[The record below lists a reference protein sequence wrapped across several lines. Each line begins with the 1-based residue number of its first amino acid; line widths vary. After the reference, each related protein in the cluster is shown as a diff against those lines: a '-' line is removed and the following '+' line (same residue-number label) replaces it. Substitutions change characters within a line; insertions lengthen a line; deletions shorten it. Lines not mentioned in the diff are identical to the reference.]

1 MEDAEILS
9 MIIISIASVIIIA
22 AAFYEKRRQ
31 DRKQAERDDKV
42 RAHLMKNALSWTV
55 ETQNDKTP
63 FMRDF
68 RE

>member
-9 MIIISIASVIIIA
+9 MVIITIASVIIIA

-31 DRKQAERDDKV
+31 ERKQAERDEKV
-42 RAHLMKNALSWTV
+42 RAHLMKHALSWTV

-63 FMRDF
+63 FMSDF
-68 RE
+68 R

>member
-9 MIIISIASVIIIA
+9 MIIISIALSVIIA

-31 DRKQAERDDKV
+31 DRKQAERDEKV
-42 RAHLMKNALSWTV
+42 RAHLMKHALSWKV
-55 ETQNDKTP
+55 ETQNDKNP
-63 FMRDF
+63 FMSDF